1 MNFTVLYKLYLENRI
16 EKVLYLYVFVFVCVC
31 VCVCAV
37 EINVPLL
44 FVW

>member
-31 VCVCAV
+31 VCAV

-44 FVW
+44 FV